1 MAYATEADL
10 QAVDPTIFDYGVLDY
25 EAELAKSETEVNRL
39 LSVRW
44 WPTYLKNGRTDIR
57 YSNLAQ
63 LMEIDRLDPA
73 QWTQATVY
81 HALAYHICPKLTK
94 FEADPDRFREMM
106 EYYAGRFEHEF
117 DLCLRE
123 GVRYDADD
131 DGAFS
136 DVEKTPDVYL
146 RLRR

>member
-63 LMEIDRLDPA
+63 LMEIDRLDPT